1 MCNPDSQ
8 GNDNILYSLGLECAQ
23 SWLKIGQLSLETSG
37 QIYPYLL
44 VAAAH
49 YAPDKYVCYIVRM
62 MNIIKLNCMAI
73 KKIIR

>member
-8 GNDNILYSLGLECAQ
+8 GNDSILYSLGLECAQ
-23 SWLKIGQLSLETSG
+23 SWLKVGQLPLETTG

-49 YAPDKYVCYIVRM
+49 YAPNK
-62 MNIIKLNCMAI
+62 
-73 KKIIR
+73 